1 MNTSQFNQLTKKVYD
16 TVFRSFES
24 YDPDLVEADYN
35 LDSISICFQD
45 GTRFVVNRQPPVK
58 QLWLATKNKGYH
70 FNYDEVKMK
79 WICDRTN
86 QEFTEVFNKS
96 VSDLIKQPYQINLQ

>member
-1 MNTSQFNQLTKKVYD
+1 MDASKFNQLTKKIYD
-16 TVFRSFES
+16 RIFCSFEA

-45 GTRFVVNRQPPVK
+45 GTRFVVNRQPPVQ

-70 FNYDEVKMK
+70 FDYNEKNKK
-79 WICDRTN
+79 WFCDKTKR
-86 QEFTEVFNKS
+86 EFTEIFNEN
-96 VSDLIKQPYQINLQ
+96 VSHIIQQPYKITL